1 MVADRYAV
9 YSFHLQEVKIVGEI
23 GKYTKFHLQQTEK
36 VSRIVKI
43 EITSLAGASRKIY
56 SNGLPTLRLEETGRC
71 SNRELMSINYKG
83 SNLVVSQGYALPAV
97 A

>member
-9 YSFHLQEVKIVGEI
+9 YSFHLREVKIVGEI

-43 EITSLAGASRKIY
+43 EITSLAGRFEENLLK
-56 SNGLPTLRLEETGRC
+56 RL
-71 SNRELMSINYKG
+71 
-83 SNLVVSQGYALPAV
+83 ADA
-97 A
+97 